1 MTLEILKCNK
11 NDSERRKQWK
21 RKWDEK
27 CWDTERDGRH
37 WFERERETC
46 FFVWFSFPSHSLS
59 VLFDVYFVHFTSSFS
74 CCSTRR
80 EAWKKERERERHY
93 KSCLNPSSL
102 SCRFFP
108 FFSVKVLLFACRV
121 LLSQQEVWG
130 ASAISFLLYKRAL
143 RIKGLSRYIQNC
155 SLSLPPVLLPFI
167 LITRTER
174 TEEAKK
180 RATVYLFPFLSLLSS
195 HHCLSSFLFCLLWL
209 CTFRAEGTLNAS
221 VETITRYQ
229 GKQTYQRTHSNFPCQ
244 SLFSL
249 IWFHHPLGEIA
260 QMTQSY
266 YELKV
271 WRFVTGNEDRKL
283 FWAQGNDAGR
293 IWPVIQQNKDT
304 KV

>member
-1 MTLEILKCNK
+1 MEDI
-11 NDSERRKQWK
+11 DS
-21 RKWDEK
+21 
-27 CWDTERDGRH
+27 
-37 WFERERETC
+37 REREKLAS
-46 FFVWFSFPSHSLS
+46 SFDSLFLRILCQFYS
-59 VLFDVYFVHFTSSFS
+59 MCTLFTSPPPSPAA
-74 CCSTRR
+74 RLEGR
-80 EAWKKERERERHY
+80 PERKRERHY

-195 HHCLSSFLFCLLWL
+195 HHCLSSFLFCLLRL

-249 IWFHHPLGEIA
+249 I
-260 QMTQSY
+260 
-266 YELKV
+266 
-271 WRFVTGNEDRKL
+271 
-283 FWAQGNDAGR
+283 
-293 IWPVIQQNKDT
+293 
-304 KV
+304 